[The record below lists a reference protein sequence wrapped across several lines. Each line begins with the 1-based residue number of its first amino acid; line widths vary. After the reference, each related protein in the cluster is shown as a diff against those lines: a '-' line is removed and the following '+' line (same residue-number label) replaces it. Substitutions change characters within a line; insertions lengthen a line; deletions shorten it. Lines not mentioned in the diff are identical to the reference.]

1 MQYNL
6 THAGGADLPQ
16 LDRRV
21 TPLNTKGVIR
31 TSQFILVGVVANR
44 AAVIHDRLS
53 IPRICKANSNQM

>member
-21 TPLNTKGVIR
+21 TPFNTKGVIR
-31 TSQFILVGVVANR
+31 TSQFILLGEAAKS
-44 AAVIHDRLS
+44 AAVLHDCL
-53 IPRICKANSNQM
+53 